1 MTLARLSP
9 RVQTVLVAAAVL
21 AVGAVGYFLLVS
33 PKRSAAADLQEQIE
47 ATEAQID
54 KRRAEARSRPQATT
68 PALDVRDVFRVTR
81 AMPDDPRIPE
91 VMLEL
96 DRLAA
101 RSGVSFQSIAP
112 QAPVEASG
120 YRALPITVVADGKFF
135 SVSNFIRG
143 IRQLVRNDDGV
154 LKANGRL
161 LSVDSVSFAEGKALF
176 PNVRATLNVN
186 AFVFGGGLPAGG
198 AAKKPSESDSD
209 PADEPVGED
218 S

>member
-1 MTLARLSP
+1 VSLARLSP
-9 RVQTVLVAAAVL
+9 RVRSVLVAAAVL
-21 AVGAVGYFLLVS
+21 AVGALGYFLLVS
-33 PKRSAAADLQEQIE
+33 PKRSQAADLQEQIE
-47 ATEAQID
+47 ATEAQIE
-54 KRRAEARSRPQATT
+54 KRRAESRSRRQAA

-96 DRLAA
+96 DRLAD
-101 RSGVSFQSIAP
+101 RSGVSFESIKP
-112 QAPVEASG
+112 QAAVEASG

-135 SVSNFIRG
+135 SVSSFIRG
-143 IRQLVRNDDGV
+143 IRRLVRNDGGV

-161 LSVDSVSFAEGKALF
+161 LSVDSVSFAEGEALF
-176 PNVRATLNVN
+176 PHVRATLTVK

-198 AAKKPSESDSD
+198 AAKKPAA
-209 PADEPVGED
+209 ADAQPLEKPPGED